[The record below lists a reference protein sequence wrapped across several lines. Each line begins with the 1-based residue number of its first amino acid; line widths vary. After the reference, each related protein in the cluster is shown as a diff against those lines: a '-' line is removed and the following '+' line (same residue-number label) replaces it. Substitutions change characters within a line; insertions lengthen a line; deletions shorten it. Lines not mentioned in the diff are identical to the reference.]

1 MALTV
6 DGIRIPAHVQAQGN
20 DATEAYVRDLKA
32 RVGIPHPAPPLETG
46 EGAPPRAAQLA
57 ARAEQWAPKLA
68 QIAELQAKEQ
78 AEAEATV
85 TAKPRENPPPVAR
98 AQHRAQ
104 ATPKPAE
111 PPAAPAAETP
121 AK

>member
-20 DATEAYVRDLKA
+20 DAIEAYVRDLKS
-32 RVGIPHPAPPLETG
+32 RVGLPHPAPKLEPG
-46 EGAPPRAAQLA
+46 ETAA

-68 QIAELQAKEQ
+68 QVAELQAKEQ
-78 AEAEATV
+78 AEAEKIIV
-85 TAKPRENPPPVAR
+85 TKGAPIVVGAENPPPVAR

-104 ATPKPAE
+104 PAPKPAE
-111 PPAAPAAETP
+111 SPAPEPPA
-121 AK
+121 K

>member
-20 DATEAYVRDLKA
+20 DAIEAYVRDLKSQ
-32 RVGIPHPAPPLETG
+32 VGLPHPAPKLEPG
-46 EGAPPRAAQLA
+46 ETTA

-68 QIAELQAKEQ
+68 QIAELQRQQQE
-78 AEAEATV
+78 EAEATV
-85 TAKPRENPPPVAR
+85 TAKPRENPPPVTR

-104 ATPKPAE
+104 PAPKPADAPTPAPE
-111 PPAAPAAETP
+111 PPA
-121 AK
+121 K

>member
-20 DATEAYVRDLKA
+20 DAIEAYVRDLKS
-32 RVGIPHPAPPLETG
+32 RVGLQPPAPKLEPG
-46 EGAPPRAAQLA
+46 ETAA

-111 PPAAPAAETP
+111 PPAAPAVETP